1 MSDIRLNGK
10 MVSFTRI
17 TFQSSNFANLEQ
29 EIKTLSTKLTG
40 MPIIIDATLS
50 LPLDQIL
57 DLLRQYQF
65 QPLAVVEGNL
75 ADQARSLK
83 FPVLPADPA
92 MQRVAPTASTG
103 NKSPAAAP
111 TPAPG
116 FGAKKSAAEP
126 VIGNVMH
133 QEILRTGQR
142 LVAEHGDLVL
152 LADVNSGAELIA
164 AGSIHVYGTARGRLI
179 AGTSADSNAFIFCQK
194 LEAELVSL
202 SGTFSVAEDIPQDMI
217 GQAVYISLGTDGTLQ
232 YKPLHSH

>member
-50 LPLDQIL
+50 LPLDQVL
-57 DLLRQYQF
+57 TLLRQYHF
-65 QPLAVVEGNL
+65 QPLAVVEGVL
-75 ADQARSLK
+75 ADQARAQQ

-92 MQRVAPTASTG
+92 MQRVAPSASTG
-103 NKSPAAAP
+103 NKTPTAP

-116 FGAKKSAAEP
+116 FGAKKPVTDP

-179 AGTSADSNAFIFCQK
+179 AGTSPDNNAFIFCQK

-217 GQAVYISLGTDGTLQ
+217 GQAVYISLGADGTLQ
-232 YKPLHSH
+232 YKPLRSN